1 MIPANARKAS
11 FASPELGKAAAT
23 SGSRTTTALP
33 AAYRDANLLGSPR
46 LKSYSGRISSASTRS
61 AVVPLLRDFFIISSL
76 WTRSLSSTDDANRL
90 GALKVH
96 NCEQTTLFR
105 NAQQYEALLYDRM
118 SWISPKFCPA
128 DRRKPSLPPRTI
140 LCAWQDFPAA
150 FRGSHSNSSANLHYT
165 CGSKD
170 GAPAEFS
177 RVFRRPDLRTFKIL
191 YVTPR
196 GSDAP
201 H

>member
-11 FASPELGKAAAT
+11 FASPELGMAAAT
-23 SGSRTTTALP
+23 SGSRTTTALA

-76 WTRSLSSTDDANRL
+76 WTCSLSSTDDANRL

-96 NCEQTTLFR
+96 NREQTTLFR
-105 NAQQYEALLYDRM
+105 NATKRSSTTECLGSARILP
-118 SWISPKFCPA
+118 SGSPKTVA
-128 DRRKPSLPPRTI
+128 ASSNGT
-140 LCAWQDFPAA
+140 LCLARFPAA

-165 CGSKD
+165 CGCKD

-177 RVFRRPDLRTFKIL
+177 RVFGRPGLRTFKIL